1 MAKDHQEMILSDM
14 QDENG
19 SVKYILRI
27 MKDMAEST
35 DAKTVSMSF
44 MVSNEWMEDTLTPTK
59 ETTRTLM

>member
-1 MAKDHQEMILSDM
+1 M